1 MKVPIRAKALIGLVC
16 LAGCASQTENGDFR
30 LALNSNGVQAVTVYH
45 VTRNVTT
52 RVDVTPESL
61 ESDYD
66 SRLELRGSAFQNSI
80 SELNRALASTS
91 CQEDVPPAE
100 VRTGII
106 FYRGGKKI
114 KSFYY
119 GADGKTGRIDQQSCT
134 ISSGLYDWVFKR
146 LPQ

>member
-80 SELNRALASTS
+80 SELIGHWRARHA
-91 CQEDVPPAE
+91 
-100 VRTGII
+100 R
-106 FYRGGKKI
+106 
-114 KSFYY
+114 
-119 GADGKTGRIDQQSCT
+119 KTF
-134 ISSGLYDWVFKR
+134 L
-146 LPQ
+146 LPKYELE